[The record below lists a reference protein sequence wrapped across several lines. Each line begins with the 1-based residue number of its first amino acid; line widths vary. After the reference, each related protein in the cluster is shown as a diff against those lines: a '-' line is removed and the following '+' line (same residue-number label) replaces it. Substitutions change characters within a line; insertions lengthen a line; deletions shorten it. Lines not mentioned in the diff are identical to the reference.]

1 MAGLRFIPSPTGAA
15 FMRSRKFIKLIMGPV
30 GGGKSTVCLFDLINR
45 AVEQRPFHGV
55 CRTKF
60 IILRNTMQQLMTTVK
75 PLIDQWLITMV
86 NGRLGEWRLTDKV
99 FELRMALPDGTRVF
113 CELCLMA
120 ADTPDDVRRL
130 LSVEASGA
138 WVEECREVVSE
149 VFEGLQ
155 GRTMRFPSVA
165 AGGITYSGVI
175 CSTNPPPMGTYWQ
188 ELIANPPP
196 NMEVFIQPPALLE
209 DGSINTGQEEG
220 LPPAE
225 NLQHLDPEYYANLV
239 QGKSSDWIDV
249 YLKNKFGPGGFGSP
263 IFKASFK
270 NTFHTAKTPLQAIP
284 SAAAPLVVGMD
295 NGLQA
300 AAVVLQQDARAR
312 VNVLS
317 ECFVP
322 FDETMGVESFLDR
335 LLIPHLTSRY
345 TARRENFLFVLDP
358 ACFQRS
364 QVNEATIAQA
374 VQARGFRAM
383 RASTNDPQKRIEA
396 VEGLLNRAIDGQAG
410 MLISP
415 ECRHLLEALEWGY
428 RYKKSANGQMT
439 LVIDKTHHSH
449 TAEALQYGCLHYNAQ
464 FSQTFTGF
472 MSKRREIKPKT
483 YAYV

>member
-1 MAGLRFIPSPTGAA
+1 MRFVPSPTGAA
-15 FMRSRKFIKLIMGPV
+15 FMRSRKFIKIIMGPV

-45 AVEQRPFHGV
+45 AVEQHVFNGV
-55 CRTKF
+55 RRTKF
-60 IILRNTMQQLMTTVK
+60 IILRNTAQQLASTVK
-75 PLIDQWLITMV
+75 PLIDQWLVTMV
-86 NGRLGEWRLTDKV
+86 NGRLGQWRLTDKT
-99 FELRMALPDGTRVF
+99 FELRMALPDGTSVF
-113 CELCLMA
+113 SELCLIA

-130 LSVEASGA
+130 LSLEASAA
-138 WVEECREVVSE
+138 WVEESREVDPE
-149 VFEGLQ
+149 VFQGLQ
-155 GRTMRFPSVA
+155 GRVARFPSRA
-165 AGGITYSGVI
+165 AGGVKYPGVI
-175 CSTNPPPMGTYWQ
+175 CSTNPPPMGTFWQ
-188 ELIANPPP
+188 EIIAAPPD
-196 NMEVFIQPPALLE
+196 NMGVFIQPPALLE
-209 DGSINTGQEEG
+209 DGSINIGQQEG
-220 LPPAE
+220 LPAAE

-263 IFKASFK
+263 IFKASFRSA
-270 NTFHTAKTPLQAIP
+270 FHTAKSPLQAIP
-284 SAAAPLVVGMD
+284 TVAHPLIVGMD

-322 FDETMGVESFLDR
+322 FDQTMGVESFLDR
-335 LLIPHLTSRY
+335 LLIPHLTSRF

-383 RASTNDPQKRIEA
+383 RASTNDPEKRIEA
-396 VEGLLNRAIDGQAG
+396 VEGLLNRAIDGAAG

-428 RYKKSANGQMT
+428 RYKKAANGQMT
-439 LVIDKTHHSH
+439 LAIDKTHHSH
-449 TAEALQYGCLHYNAQ
+449 TAEALQYGCLHFNAQ

-472 MSKRREIKPKT
+472 MSRKREIKPRPYT
-483 YAYV
+483 YA

>member
-1 MAGLRFIPSPTGAA
+1 MRFVPSPTGAA

-45 AVEQRPFHGV
+45 AVEQRPFQGV
-55 CRTKF
+55 RRTKF

-86 NGRLGEWRLTDKV
+86 NGRLGEWRLTERV
-99 FELRMALPDGTRVF
+99 FELKMQLPDGTRVF

-138 WVEECREVVSE
+138 WVEECREVVPE

-188 ELIANPPP
+188 ELIAKPPP
-196 NMEVFIQPPALLE
+196 NMEVFIQPSALLD
-209 DGSINTGQEEG
+209 DGSINPE
-220 LPPAE
+220 AE

-239 QGKSSDWIDV
+239 MGKTQDWIDV
-249 YLKNKFGPGGFGSP
+249 YLKNKFGPGGFGQP
-263 IFKASFK
+263 IYRSSFRSDFHIAKA
-270 NTFHTAKTPLQAIP
+270 PLIPIP
-284 SAAAPLVVGMD
+284 SNGSPLVIGMD

-300 AAVVLQQDARAR
+300 AAVVMQQDARTR
-312 VNVLS
+312 VNVLG
-317 ECFVP
+317 ECYVP
-322 FDETMGVESFLDR
+322 FDQTMGAETFLDR
-335 LLIPHLTSRY
+335 LLVPYLNANFTV
-345 TARRENFLFVLDP
+345 RRDNFLFVLDP

-374 VQARGFRAM
+374 VQTRGFRVM
-383 RASTNDPQKRIEA
+383 RASTNDPEKRIGA
-396 VEGLLNRAIDGQAG
+396 VEGLLTRAIDGQAG
-410 MLISP
+410 MLIDP
-415 ECRHLLEALEWGY
+415 RCKHLIEGLEWGY
-428 RYKKSANGQMT
+428 RHKKRTDQQATPQIEKN
-439 LVIDKTHHSH
+439 HHSH
-449 TAEALQYGCLHYNAQ
+449 TCEAHQYGSLYFNAQ
-464 FSQTFTGF
+464 YSQTFTAFG
-472 MSKRREIKPKT
+472 SRRREIKQRD
-483 YAYV
+483 YSYV